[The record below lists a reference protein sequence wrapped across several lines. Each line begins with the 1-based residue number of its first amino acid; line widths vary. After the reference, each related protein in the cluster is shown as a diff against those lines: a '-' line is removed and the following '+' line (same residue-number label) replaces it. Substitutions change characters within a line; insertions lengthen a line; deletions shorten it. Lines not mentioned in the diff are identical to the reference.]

1 MSGWWLSHPSEKHD
15 FVSWG
20 YYPNVWKNK
29 KCSKPPN
36 NDDKQSKKGVA
47 FSKQNLAHGE
57 TVIPFHKYDIQPRR
71 DHHMNR
77 FNTKPG

>member
-1 MSGWWLSHPSEKHD
+1 MYGKIKN
-15 FVSWG
+15 V
-20 YYPNVWKNK
+20 PNHQTMMISN
-29 KCSKPPN
+29 
-36 NDDKQSKKGVA
+36 QKKGVA